1 MSAPCLDC
9 SSFRAVVALCKVCTI
24 SDNWDNLVPLAM
36 ERNALIPLVTIKD
49 EYERIMAIRGAKN
62 LLDAHG
68 TLRLKLDAFYS

>member
-1 MSAPCLDC
+1 MQAFSTHNKTTTKQIP
-9 SSFRAVVALCKVCTI
+9 KPPTK
-24 SDNWDNLVPLAM
+24 PL
-36 ERNALIPLVTIKD
+36 NKIKGKKGVTIKD